1 MISSEHTRKLWIG
14 DSEAKIVLLVIDGL
28 GGLPRPET
36 GKSELETASLVN
48 LDRLAATGSCGSI
61 NPLGPGYEGIA
72 GRELRFRDV
81 FRDTLRAEMVRD
93 EDVFLMGEDISGGF
107 DRDTKEPLDAWGG
120 PFAATKGLV
129 QEFGPDRIRD
139 APISEAG
146 FVGAAVGS
154 ALTGLRPVVDLM
166 YFDFVTVAFD
176 QLLSNAAK
184 SRYMFG
190 GQTRVPMTLFARSGA
205 GTGHAAQHSESFYS
219 MLAHIPGLK
228 VVVPSDPYSVKGLLA
243 AAIRD
248 DDPVFLVND
257 KKLINLTG
265 FVPDEEYVIELG
277 KGRYMQRGDDVTLV
291 GISYTSIVCQ
301 QAADQLAENGIKA
314 DVIDMMSLSPFDE
327 NILIE
332 SVQKTNNVV
341 IVDEDTPRASMA
353 SEFAAIIADKAC
365 DYLDAPVKRVT
376 APHSPV
382 PYNKDLE
389 TAFMPQPEDVVETV
403 RKMLER

>member
-1 MISSEHTRKLWIG
+1 MTISQ
-14 DSEAKIVLLVIDGL
+14 A
-28 GGLPRPET
+28 
-36 GKSELETASLVN
+36 N
-48 LDRLAATGSCGSI
+48 
-61 NPLGPGYEGIA
+61 NPIGPGYEGVA
-72 GRELRFRDV
+72 GTEKRFRDI
-81 FRDTLRAEMVRD
+81 FRDTLRAEMIRD

-107 DRDTKEPLDAWGG
+107 DKDTKEPLDAWGG

-129 QEFGPDRIRD
+129 QEFGIERIRD

-154 ALTGLRPVVDLM
+154 ALTGMRPVVDLM

-190 GQTRVPMTLFARSGA
+190 GQTKVPLTLFARSGA

-248 DDPVFLVND
+248 DDPVFVVND

-277 KGRYMQRGDDVTLV
+277 KGRYMRRGADVTLV
-291 GISYTSIVCQ
+291 GMSYTTVVCQ
-301 QAADQLAENGIKA
+301 KAADQLADIGIDA
-314 DVIDMMSLSPFDE
+314 EVVDMMSLSPLGED
-327 NILIE
+327 ILIE
-332 SVQKTNNVV
+332 SVTKTNNVV
-341 IVDEDTPRASMA
+341 IVDEDTPRASMS
-353 SEFAAIIADKAC
+353 SEFAAIIADKAF
-365 DYLDAPVKRVT
+365 DHLDAPVKRVT

-382 PYNKDLE
+382 PYNRDLE
-389 TAFMPQPEDVVETV
+389 QEFMPQPDDVVGTV
-403 RKMLER
+403 KSLLGRE

>member
-1 MISSEHTRKLWIG
+1 MTTSQ
-14 DSEAKIVLLVIDGL
+14 A
-28 GGLPRPET
+28 
-36 GKSELETASLVN
+36 N
-48 LDRLAATGSCGSI
+48 
-61 NPLGPGYEGIA
+61 NPLGPGYDGVP
-72 GRELRFRDV
+72 GSVKRFRDI
-81 FRDTLRAEMVRD
+81 FRDTLKAEMLRD
-93 EDVFLMGEDISGGF
+93 DDVFLMGEDISGGF

-129 QEFGPDRIRD
+129 QEFGPERVRD

-154 ALTGLRPVVDLM
+154 ALTGMRPVVDLM

-190 GQTRVPMTLFARSGA
+190 GQTRVPLTLFARSGA

-248 DDPVFLVND
+248 DDPVFLIND
-257 KKLINLTG
+257 KKLINLDG
-265 FVPDEEYVIELG
+265 FVPDEDYVIELG
-277 KGRYMQRGDDVTLV
+277 KGRYTRRGADVTLV
-291 GISYTSIVCQ
+291 GMSYTSVVCQ
-301 QAADQLAENGIKA
+301 KAAEQLAEIGIDA
-314 DVIDMMSLSPFDE
+314 EVIDMMSLSPFDE
-327 NILIE
+327 DILIE
-332 SVQKTNNVV
+332 SVKKTNNVV
-341 IVDEDTPRASMA
+341 IVDEDTPRASMS
-353 SEFAAIIADKAC
+353 SEFAAVIADKAF

-382 PYNKDLE
+382 PYNRELE
-389 TAFMPQPEDVVETV
+389 QAFMPQPADVVGTV
-403 RKMLER
+403 KNLLARE

>member
-1 MISSEHTRKLWIG
+1 MT
-14 DSEAKIVLLVIDGL
+14 
-28 GGLPRPET
+28 T
-36 GKSELETASLVN
+36 QKSA
-48 LDRLAATGSCGSI
+48 
-61 NPLGPGYEGIA
+61 NPLGPGYEGVA
-72 GRELRFRDV
+72 GEEKRFRDV
-81 FRDTLRAEMVRD
+81 FRDTLRAEMIRD

-107 DRDTKEPLDAWGG
+107 DKETKEPLDAWGG

-129 QEFGPDRIRD
+129 QEFGPERIRD

-190 GQTRVPMTLFARSGA
+190 GQTKVPLTLFARSGA

-248 DDPVFLVND
+248 DDPVFLIND

-265 FVPDEEYVIELG
+265 FVPDDEYVIELG
-277 KGRYMQRGDDVTLV
+277 KGRYTRRGDDVTLV
-291 GISYTSIVCQ
+291 GMSYTSIACQ
-301 QAADQLAENGIKA
+301 QAAEMLATEGIEA
-314 DVIDMMSLSPFDE
+314 EVIDMMSLSPFDE
-327 NILIE
+327 DILLE
-332 SVQKTNNVV
+332 SVMNTNRVV

-353 SEFAAIIADKAC
+353 SEFAAIIADKAF

-382 PYNKDLE
+382 PYNKGLE
-389 TAFMPQPEDVVETV
+389 DAFIPQPADIITTV
-403 RKMLER
+403 RKLLGRE

>member
-1 MISSEHTRKLWIG
+1 MT
-14 DSEAKIVLLVIDGL
+14 
-28 GGLPRPET
+28 T
-36 GKSELETASLVN
+36 QKSV
-48 LDRLAATGSCGSI
+48 
-61 NPLGPGYEGIA
+61 NPLGPGYEGVP
-72 GRELRFRDV
+72 GEEKRFRDV
-81 FRDTLRAEMVRD
+81 FRDTLRAEMIRD

-107 DRDTKEPLDAWGG
+107 DKETKEPLDAWGG

-129 QEFGPDRIRD
+129 QEFGPERIRD

-190 GQTRVPMTLFARSGA
+190 GQTKVPLTLFARSGA

-248 DDPVFLVND
+248 DDPVFLIND

-265 FVPDEEYVIELG
+265 FVPDDEYVIELG
-277 KGRYMQRGDDVTLV
+277 KGRYTRRGDDVTLV
-291 GISYTSIVCQ
+291 GMSYTSIACQ
-301 QAADQLAENGIKA
+301 QAAEMLATEGIEA
-314 DVIDMMSLSPFDE
+314 EVIDMMSLSPFDE
-327 NILIE
+327 DIL
-332 SVQKTNNVV
+332 
-341 IVDEDTPRASMA
+341 
-353 SEFAAIIADKAC
+353 
-365 DYLDAPVKRVT
+365 
-376 APHSPV
+376 
-382 PYNKDLE
+382 LE
-389 TAFMPQPEDVVETV
+389 
-403 RKMLER
+403 

>member
-1 MISSEHTRKLWIG
+1 MTTQQSTS
-14 DSEAKIVLLVIDGL
+14 
-28 GGLPRPET
+28 
-36 GKSELETASLVN
+36 
-48 LDRLAATGSCGSI
+48 
-61 NPLGPGYEGIA
+61 PLGPGYEGVP
-72 GRELRFRDV
+72 GEEKRFRDV
-81 FRDTLRAEMVRD
+81 FRDTLRAEMIRD

-107 DRDTKEPLDAWGG
+107 DKDTKEPLDAWGG

-129 QEFGPDRIRD
+129 QEFGPERIRD
-139 APISEAG
+139 TPISEAG
-146 FVGAAVGS
+146 FVGAAVGA

-190 GQTRVPMTLFARSGA
+190 GQTRVPLTLFARSGA

-265 FVPDEEYVIELG
+265 FVPDEDYIIELG
-277 KGRYMQRGDDVTLV
+277 KGRYTRRGGDVTLV
-291 GISYTSIVCQ
+291 GMSYTSIACQ
-301 QAADQLAENGIKA
+301 QAAEKLAADGIQA
-314 DVIDMMSLSPFDE
+314 EVIDMMSLSPFDE
-327 NILIE
+327 DILLE
-332 SVQKTNNVV
+332 SVQKTNRVV

-353 SEFAAIIADKAC
+353 SEFAAVIADKAF

-376 APHSPV
+376 APHAPV
-382 PYNKDLE
+382 PYNKGLE
-389 TAFMPQPEDVVETV
+389 TAFMPQPDDIVGTV
-403 RKMLER
+403 RNLLGLA

>member
-1 MISSEHTRKLWIG
+1 MTTAQQTIKPES
-14 DSEAKIVLLVIDGL
+14 VLTHPDVQL
-28 GGLPRPET
+28 
-36 GKSELETASLVN
+36 
-48 LDRLAATGSCGSI
+48 
-61 NPLGPGYEGIA
+61 LGPGYDVPGSVV
-72 GRELRFRDV
+72 RYRDA
-81 FRDTLRAEMVRD
+81 FNKTLRDELNRD
-93 EDVFLMGEDISGGF
+93 PEVFIMGEDISGGF

-129 QEFGPDRIRD
+129 QDFGPERIRD

-146 FVGAAVGS
+146 FVGAAVGA

-166 YFDFVTVAFD
+166 YFDFVTVAYD

-190 GQTRVPMTLFARSGA
+190 GQTKVPLTLFARSGG

-228 VVVPSDPYSVKGLLA
+228 VAVPSDPYTVRGLLA

-257 KKLINLTG
+257 KKLINLEG
-265 FVPDEEYVIELG
+265 FAPDESFVIPLG
-277 KGRYMQRGDDVTLV
+277 KGRYLKHGQDVTLI
-291 GISYTSIVCQ
+291 GMSYTSVVCK
-301 QAADQLAENGIKA
+301 QAADALAEEEIDA
-314 DVIDMMSLSPFDE
+314 EVIDILSLSPFDE
-327 NILIE
+327 DIILE
-332 SVQKTNNVV
+332 SVKKTNRVV

-353 SEFAAIIADKAC
+353 SEFAAIIADKAF

-376 APHSPV
+376 GPHTPV
-382 PYNKDLE
+382 PYNKGLE
-389 TAFMPQPEDVVETV
+389 TAFMPQPQDVVNTV
-403 RKMLER
+403 KTMLDV

>member
-1 MISSEHTRKLWIG
+1 MT
-14 DSEAKIVLLVIDGL
+14 
-28 GGLPRPET
+28 T
-36 GKSELETASLVN
+36 QKSA
-48 LDRLAATGSCGSI
+48 
-61 NPLGPGYEGIA
+61 NPLGPGYEGVP
-72 GRELRFRDV
+72 GEEKRFRDV
-81 FRDTLRAEMVRD
+81 FRDTLRAEMIRD

-107 DRDTKEPLDAWGG
+107 DKETKEPLDAWGG

-129 QEFGPDRIRD
+129 QEFGPERIRD
-139 APISEAG
+139 TPISEAG

-190 GQTRVPMTLFARSGA
+190 GQTKVPLTLFARSGA

-248 DDPVFLVND
+248 DDPVFLIND

-265 FVPDEEYVIELG
+265 FVPDDEYVIELG
-277 KGRYMQRGDDVTLV
+277 KGRYTRRGDDVTLV
-291 GISYTSIVCQ
+291 GMSYTSIACQ
-301 QAADQLAENGIKA
+301 QAAEMLATEGIEA
-314 DVIDMMSLSPFDE
+314 EVIDMMSLSPFDE
-327 NILIE
+327 DILLE
-332 SVQKTNNVV
+332 SVMNTNRVV

-353 SEFAAIIADKAC
+353 SEFAAIIADKAF

-382 PYNKDLE
+382 PYNKGLE
-389 TAFMPQPEDVVETV
+389 DAFIPQPADIITTV
-403 RKMLER
+403 RKLLGRE

>member
-1 MISSEHTRKLWIG
+1 MTTSQAS
-14 DSEAKIVLLVIDGL
+14 
-28 GGLPRPET
+28 
-36 GKSELETASLVN
+36 KS
-48 LDRLAATGSCGSI
+48 I
-61 NPLGPGYEGIA
+61 GPGYEGVA
-72 GRELRFRDV
+72 GSEKRFRDI
-81 FRDTLRAEMVRD
+81 FRDTLRAEMLRD

-107 DRDTKEPLDAWGG
+107 DKDTKEPLDAWGG

-190 GQTRVPMTLFARSGA
+190 GQTRVPLTLFARSGA

-219 MLAHIPGLK
+219 ILAHIPGLK

-265 FVPDEEYVIELG
+265 FVPDEDYIIELG
-277 KGRYMQRGDDVTLV
+277 KGRYMRRGTDVTLV
-291 GISYTSIVCQ
+291 GMSYTSVACQ
-301 QAADQLAENGIKA
+301 KAAEQLAEIGIDA
-314 DVIDMMSLSPFDE
+314 EVIDMMSLSPFDE
-327 NILIE
+327 DILIE
-332 SVQKTNNVV
+332 SVAKTNNVV

-353 SEFAAIIADKAC
+353 SEFAAVIADKAF
-365 DYLDAPVKRVT
+365 DHLDAPVKRVT
-376 APHSPV
+376 APHAPV
-382 PYNKDLE
+382 PYNRDLE
-389 TAFMPQPEDVVETV
+389 IAFMPQPEDIVGTV
-403 RKMLER
+403 KNTPDRE

>member
-1 MISSEHTRKLWIG
+1 MTTQQS
-14 DSEAKIVLLVIDGL
+14 
-28 GGLPRPET
+28 
-36 GKSELETASLVN
+36 
-48 LDRLAATGSCGSI
+48 
-61 NPLGPGYEGIA
+61 NPLGPGYEGVA
-72 GRELRFRDV
+72 GSERRFRDV
-81 FRDTLRAEMVRD
+81 FADTLRQEMNRD
-93 EDVFLMGEDISGGF
+93 EDVFIMGEDISGGF

-129 QEFGPDRIRD
+129 QDFGPDRVRD

-184 SRYMFG
+184 SRYMYA
-190 GQTRVPMTLFARSGA
+190 GQTKVPMTLFARSGA

-219 MLAHIPGLK
+219 MLCHIPGLK
-228 VVVPSDPYSVKGLLA
+228 VAVPSDPYTVKGLLA

-265 FVPDEEYVIELG
+265 FVPDEDYIIEVG
-277 KGRYMQRGDDVTLV
+277 KGRYMRRGADVTLV
-291 GISYTSIVCQ
+291 GMSYTSIACLK
-301 QAADQLAENGIKA
+301 AAEILAAEGIDA
-314 DVIDMMSLSPFDE
+314 EVIDMMWLSPFDE
-327 NILIE
+327 EILLE
-332 SVQKTNNVV
+332 SVEKTNRVV

-353 SEFAAIIADKAC
+353 SEFAAVIADKAF
-365 DYLDAPVKRVT
+365 DSLDAPVKRVT
-376 APHSPV
+376 APHTPV
-382 PYNKDLE
+382 PYNKALE
-389 TAFMPQPEDVVETV
+389 TAFMPSPEDIAGTV
-403 RKMLER
+403 RTLMAR

>member
-1 MISSEHTRKLWIG
+1 MTTSQANSPI
-14 DSEAKIVLLVIDGL
+14 
-28 GGLPRPET
+28 
-36 GKSELETASLVN
+36 
-48 LDRLAATGSCGSI
+48 
-61 NPLGPGYEGIA
+61 GPGYEGVQ
-72 GRELRFRDV
+72 GKEMRFRDI
-81 FRDTLRAEMVRD
+81 FRDTLRSEMNRD
-93 EDVFLMGEDISGGF
+93 QDVYLMGEDISGGF
-107 DRDTKEPLDAWGG
+107 DKDTKEPLDAWGG

-190 GQTRVPMTLFARSGA
+190 GQTKVPLTLFARSGA

-243 AAIRD
+243 ASIRD
-248 DDPVFLVND
+248 DDPVFVVND

-265 FVPDEEYVIELG
+265 FVPDEDYVIELG
-277 KGRYMQRGDDVTLV
+277 KGRYMRRGADVTLV
-291 GISYTSIVCQ
+291 GMSYTSVVCQ
-301 QAADQLAENGIKA
+301 QAADQLAEIGIDA
-314 DVIDMMSLSPFDE
+314 EVIDMMSLSPFDE
-327 NILIE
+327 DILVE
-332 SVQKTNNVV
+332 SVKKTNNVV

-353 SEFAAIIADKAC
+353 SEFAAVIADKAF
-365 DYLDAPVKRVT
+365 DYLDAPIKRVT

-382 PYNKDLE
+382 PYNRGLE
-389 TAFMPQPEDVVETV
+389 IEFMPQPEDVVGTV
-403 RKMLER
+403 KNTLGWE